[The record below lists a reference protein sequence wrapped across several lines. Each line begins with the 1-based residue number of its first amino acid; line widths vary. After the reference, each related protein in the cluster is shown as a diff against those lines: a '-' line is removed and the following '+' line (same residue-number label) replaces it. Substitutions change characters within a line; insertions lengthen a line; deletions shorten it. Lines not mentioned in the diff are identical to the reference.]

1 MENEKL
7 ICKVCG
13 KSCTLDDYDE
23 FQEMCLECND
33 AEIKKEVSVYHDHV
47 YETLFY
53 NAINI

>member
-23 FQEMCLECND
+23 FQEMCLECAD
-33 AEIKKEVSVYHDHV
+33 KELKSELSAHYDHI
-47 YETLFY
+47 YETMFF

>member
-33 AEIKKEVSVYHDHV
+33 AEIKKEISAYHDHI
-47 YETLFY
+47 YETMFENML
-53 NAINI
+53 NI